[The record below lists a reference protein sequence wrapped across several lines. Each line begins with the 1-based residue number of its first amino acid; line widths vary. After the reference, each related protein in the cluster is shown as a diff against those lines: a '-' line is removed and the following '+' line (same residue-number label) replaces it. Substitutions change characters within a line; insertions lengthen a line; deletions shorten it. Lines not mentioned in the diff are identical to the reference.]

1 MRQTIIAVVNQKGG
15 VGKTTS
21 AINVAA
27 QLAEKA
33 SVLLVDLDPQ
43 GNATSG
49 LGLNLKLDPSS
60 KTTYEV
66 LCGRASL
73 VDNVQKSHVA
83 QLSIL
88 PANSNL
94 AGAEVELV
102 SQARREFAL
111 QQALNH
117 NASSSTGSSDPDFN
131 AASKPSPK
139 SNSSRLSGYEY
150 IIIDCPPSL
159 GLLTINALTAAD
171 SVLIPVQTEYYA
183 LEGLSQLLRTIQA
196 VRGSTNPRLELLGIV
211 LTMFDKR
218 NSLSEQVQAEV
229 QNYFGDKLFKT
240 IIPRNVR
247 LAEAPS
253 YGRTIY
259 EHDRWSKG
267 ARAYKALAQEVR
279 SRTQN

>member
-1 MRQTIIAVVNQKGG
+1 MTPKIIAVVNQKGG
-15 VGKTTS
+15 VGKTTT

-27 QLAEKA
+27 QLAGKQS

-49 LGLNLKLDPSS
+49 LAIPKESAPQ
-60 KTTYEV
+60 TTYDM
-66 LCGRASL
+66 LCQAVPL
-73 VDNVQKSHVA
+73 VNIVQNTNVA
-83 QLSIL
+83 QLFVL
-88 PANSNL
+88 PANNNL

-102 SQARREFAL
+102 GRQHREFVLKQAL
-111 QQALNH
+111 QQGL
-117 NASSSTGSSDPDFN
+117 TYD
-131 AASKPSPK
+131 
-139 SNSSRLSGYEY
+139 Y

-159 GLLTINALTAAD
+159 GLLTINALTAANQ
-171 SVLIPVQTEYYA
+171 VLIPVQTEYYA
-183 LEGLSQLLRTIQA
+183 LEGLSQLLNTIQA
-196 VRGSTNPRLELLGIV
+196 VRGSTNPQLELLGIV

-218 NSLSEQVQAEV
+218 NSLSEQVEAEV

-267 ARAYKALAQEVR
+267 ARAYKALAREVQAR
-279 SRTQN
+279 LA

>member
-1 MRQTIIAVVNQKGG
+1 MTQKIIAVVNQKGG
-15 VGKTTS
+15 VGKTTT

-27 QLAEKA
+27 QLAGVHS

-43 GNATSG
+43 GNTTSG
-49 LGLNLKLDPSS
+49 LAIPKESAPQ
-60 KTTYEV
+60 TTYDV
-66 LCGRASL
+66 LNGRTQL
-73 VDNVQKSHVA
+73 VNTAQKTNVA
-83 QLSIL
+83 QLFVL
-88 PANSNL
+88 PANNNL

-102 SQARREFAL
+102 NREQREFVLKQAL
-111 QQALNH
+111 QQGL
-117 NASSSTGSSDPDFN
+117 TYD
-131 AASKPSPK
+131 
-139 SNSSRLSGYEY
+139 Y

-159 GLLTINALTAAD
+159 GLLTINALTAAG
-171 SVLIPVQTEYYA
+171 SVMIPVQAEYYA
-183 LEGLSQLLRTIQA
+183 LEGLSQLLNTIQA
-196 VRGSTNPRLELLGIV
+196 VRGSTNPQLELLGIV

-229 QNYFGDKLFKT
+229 ANYFGDKLFKT

-267 ARAYKALAQEVR
+267 ARAYKALAKEVQAHL
-279 SRTQN
+279 S